1 MHVVVKLY
9 WNSPSCPEYP
19 PGFTRRIRIAGFR
32 LSLVL
37 EILSIVYEI
46 IYILKKEEKQQ
57 QNPPKQP
64 TTKTKKVFII
74 ALNDFSDPIYSAVVL
89 AQLNCNWRQGKIS
102 SCVMS
107 LFCQWIIHSCNCI
120 FCLQEALFIVSAS
133 DYKA

>member
-1 MHVVVKLY
+1 MK
-9 WNSPSCPEYP
+9 
-19 PGFTRRIRIAGFR
+19 
-32 LSLVL
+32 
-37 EILSIVYEI
+37 LSIF
-46 IYILKKEEKQQ
+46 KKKKKTNNKTP
-57 QNPPKQP
+57 QNNPQPKQ
-64 TTKTKKVFII
+64 KKVFII